1 MSWYFYRLVDSR
13 GVARSGTRQ
22 FADDDRLL
30 ARDRLEDEFDGLV
43 LLLTPMPAWAVSWG
57 QSIMGLFALTLPEK
71 EVAAMLRDLAVM
83 SGAGVPIV
91 DAVTVLA
98 EDAGIGNKA
107 FIKVADRILSDLR
120 AGATL
125 SQAFDR
131 QPAIF
136 SEPVRNLARIGDET
150 GAMDRMLQEAADH
163 LDRLVQLK
171 QGSRQALIYPAFVF
185 AAIFA
190 AAAFWLY
197 YVIPNLALLFKQ
209 FHAKLPPLT
218 VAVIDA
224 SGWLGRNIGWVLGAA
239 VALLVVGVV
248 GWSASASFRTWAFR
262 AFHALPV
269 ARTLSTASGLAFI
282 AEYLALMLRAGIDV
296 VHSLGVLER
305 STHDLYYRE
314 RLMLVRQ
321 YVERGERLSS
331 AMRRVGGF
339 PALVVRVIGVGE
351 ESGTLDRQLQHLAAD
366 FRRRLER
373 VVASLAEIIKPV
385 IVLVAGALLI
395 LFVAALVLP
404 VYDLIGQ
411 AMTIRR

>member
-1 MSWYFYRLVDSR
+1 MSWYFYRLVD
-13 GVARSGTRQ
+13 GQGIARSGTRQ
-22 FADDDRLL
+22 FADADHVL
-30 ARDRLEDEFDGLV
+30 ARDRLEAEFDGLV
-43 LLLTPMPAWAVSWG
+43 LSLTQVPTWAVAWG
-57 QSIMGLFALTLPEK
+57 QSVMGLFALKLPEK

-91 DAVTVLA
+91 DAVTVLS
-98 EDAGIGNKA
+98 EDAGAGNKA

-131 QPAIF
+131 QPSVF

-224 SGWLGRNIGWVLGAA
+224 SGWLGRNIGWVLGAVVVVL
-239 VALLVVGVV
+239 VAGVV

-262 AFHALPV
+262 ASHALPV

-282 AEYLALMLRAGIDV
+282 SEYLALMLRAGIDV

-314 RLMLVRQ
+314 RLVLVRQ

-351 ESGTLDRQLQHLAAD
+351 ESGTLDRQLQHLAVD

-385 IVLVAGALLI
+385 IVLLAGALLI